1 MARSPLRSSAGFTY
15 IAVLFVVVVMGIM
28 LGMVGQSWQMIM
40 KREREE
46 ELLWRGMQYAR
57 AIARWNNPTSRIK
70 TPLKELKDLLKDPRS
85 LANVRYL
92 PRLYEDP
99 LTGKEFVPITDPALG
114 VIGVRS
120 ASNEAPLRQG
130 NFEDKFDFSIDTNAV
145 KPNLKQMLKGFE
157 GKTKYSEW
165 EFSFKP
171 QQAGKVDTS
180 GKISTLPPA
189 EITKQTID
197 DQQKK

>member
-28 LGMVGQSWQMIM
+28 LGMAGQTWRMIM

-46 ELLWRGMQYAR
+46 ELIWRGMQYVR
-57 AIARWNNPTSRIK
+57 AIDRWNNPKSHVK

-92 PRLYEDP
+92 PRLYDDP

-120 ASNEAPLRQG
+120 ASDDPPLRQK
-130 NFEDKFDFSIDTNAV
+130 NLEDKIDFSLDSATS
-145 KPNLKQMLKGFE
+145 KPVLKQMLKGFD

-180 GKISTLPPA
+180 GKIPTLPPEA
-189 EITKQTID
+189 VMKGTMD
-197 DQQKK
+197 DKQKK